1 MDGAFGSHLS
11 LGVQESPCRVADVE
25 AAGLLPFLGQPFIEG
40 PSRTVVGKSV
50 PRSFAALFRA
60 ALH

>member
-40 PSRTVVGKSV
+40 RRDSVPAMSRTKV
-50 PRSFAALFRA
+50 AAFSRA